1 MPRAAV
7 ALPARD
13 SGWPYLA
20 RFSGVSGTGPFVT
33 IVVVTLAPWPKLVAE
48 VAVAPVVEV
57 VTSPGVVVVVLDDVV
72 SADGGGAS
80 SAGRGWSLV
89 VVVVVE
95 VVALA
100 SVDVGGVAVV
110 EVVWPVWLG
119 SLVGVDGLVVVFWSG
134 VADEVDWAT
143 AAPAIRAEA
152 AAAVARIFRVM
163 GV

>member
-1 MPRAAV
+1 M
-7 ALPARD
+7 
-13 SGWPYLA
+13 
-20 RFSGVSGTGPFVT
+20 SGTGPFVT

-57 VTSPGVVVVVLDDVV
+57 VVSPDVVVVVLDDVV
-72 SADGGGAS
+72 SADGGGAA
-80 SAGRGWSLV
+80 SAGGGWSL

-110 EVVWPVWLG
+110 EVVALG

-152 AAAVARIFRVM
+152 AAAVARIFSGVM